1 MTSAANRSEKVET
14 GRPAA
19 TAEASMRVA
28 MYYANRDVRLEQM
41 PRPAIGPG
49 EMLLRVEASG
59 ICGSD
64 LMEWYRRDRVP
75 VVLGH
80 EVTGIVAALG
90 AGVTRFAVGDRVV
103 ATHHVP
109 CLSCHH
115 CLRGDHTVCETLRRT
130 HFHPG
135 GFAEYL
141 RLEPIHLD
149 RGVFKLPDEVTFE
162 QGTFVEPLACVVRG
176 QRRARMQ
183 PGDTVLVIGAG
194 IAGLLHLQCAQALG
208 AGRVIAVDLLESRLD
223 LARRLGAEHTLSAR
237 EDVPA
242 RVREWNDGRLADL
255 VIVCAGATAAV
266 AQGFASVER
275 GGTVLLFAPTEPG
288 ATVPLSINDFFF
300 RNDVTVTSSYAGSPA
315 DLTAA
320 LELIRARR
328 VRVAEMITH
337 RLGLAE
343 TGHGFALVLE
353 GRDSMK
359 VIIEPQ
365 R

>member
-1 MTSAANRSEKVET
+1 
-14 GRPAA
+14 
-19 TAEASMRVA
+19 MRVA
-28 MYYANRDVRLEQM
+28 MYYANRDVRLETT
-41 PRPAIGPG
+41 PRPAVGSG
-49 EMLLRVEASG
+49 EMLLKVVASG

-80 EVTGIVAALG
+80 EVTGEVVEVG

-109 CLSCHH
+109 CNTCHH
-115 CLRGDHTVCETLRRT
+115 CRRGDHTVCETLRRT

-141 RLEPIHLD
+141 RLEPIHVD
-149 RGVFKLPDEVTFE
+149 RGVFRLPDEVSFE
-162 QGTFVEPLACVVRG
+162 DGTFVEPLACVVRG
-176 QRRARMQ
+176 QRRARLE
-183 PGDTVLVIGAG
+183 PGDTVLVIGSG
-194 IAGLLHLQCAQALG
+194 IAGLLHVQAAQALG
-208 AGRVIAVDLLESRLD
+208 AGRVIAVDLVEKRLE
-223 LARRLGAEHTLSAR
+223 LAQRLGAEHVISAR

-242 RVREWNDGRLADL
+242 RVRALNEGRRADL

-266 AQGFASVER
+266 EQGMNAVER

-288 ATVPLSINDFFF
+288 ARVPISINDFFF
-300 RNDVTVTSSYAGSPA
+300 RNDVTLTSSYAGSPT
-315 DLTAA
+315 DLVQA

-343 TGHGFALVLE
+343 TGDGFALVLD
-353 GRDSMK
+353 GRESVK

>member
-1 MTSAANRSEKVET
+1 MNAAGGGPAGSVTSVTSAAP
-14 GRPAA
+14 GAP
-19 TAEASMRVA
+19 MRVA
-28 MYYANRDVRLEQM
+28 MYYANRDVRLESL

-49 EMLLRVEASG
+49 EMLLRVVASG

-80 EVTGIVAALG
+80 EVTGEVAAVG
-90 AGVTRFAVGDRVV
+90 EGVTGFTVGDRVV

-109 CLSCHH
+109 CNTCHH
-115 CLRGDHTVCETLRRT
+115 CRRGDHTVCPTLRRT

-141 RLEPIHLD
+141 RLEPIHVD
-149 RGVFKLPDEVTFE
+149 RGVFRLPAAVSFE
-162 QGTFVEPLACVVRG
+162 EGTFVEPLACVVRG
-176 QRRARMQ
+176 LRRAQ
-183 PGDTVLVIGAG
+183 LVPADTVLVIGSG
-194 IAGLLHLQCAQALG
+194 IAGLLHIQAAAALG
-208 AGRVIAVDLLESRLD
+208 AGRVIAVDLVEKRLE
-223 LARRLGAEHTLSAR
+223 LARRLGAEHAISAR

-242 RVREWNDGRLADL
+242 RVRALNEGRLADI

-266 AQGFASVER
+266 EQGMSAVER
-275 GGTVLLFAPTEPG
+275 GGTVLLFAPTEQG
-288 ATVPLSINDFFF
+288 ARVPVSINDFFF
-300 RNDVTVTSSYAGSPA
+300 RNDVTLTTSYAGSPA
-315 DLTAA
+315 DLMQA

-328 VRVAEMITH
+328 VRVGEMITH
-337 RLGLAE
+337 RLGLAA
-343 TGHGFALVLE
+343 TGEGFALVLD
-353 GRDSMK
+353 GRESVK